1 MNLSQRYS
9 LRPRPLQ
16 PPTRK
21 RNLDTYLFQHLTAD
35 IEARKLDTDN
45 SSYTPTTTSSSTT
58 RSALS
63 PTQPESSLSDPSSCE
78 LFGLEV
84 ATAPTHSPTPT
95 RASTPSI
102 LKGKKRYYSTIDPNT
117 PLYKHSDKAVW
128 TILSRC
134 GSNAK
139 AILEGA
145 DKEEEAEYKNTTLD
159 NCKGTISDFAERLRT
174 AKAELEALDSDVT
187 IAEPFFVDHFLG
199 GLNENYASFLATFH
213 QTHSLIAQRGTD
225 DVIQK
230 AAASFEEAVQ
240 AAERFEQGLKGLAAA
255 KDFGLIAQGSQ
266 PTNQYKRKGPCSFCR
281 HPGHDAT
288 DCYKKHP
295 HLREQWKRSDAG
307 KAWAARRAK
316 TQPARD
322 QHIGG
327 LAHQLPLPEYERE
340 GFSFMTTERRGNIS
354 ANWALDTGCSRHI
367 SSTRTA
373 FIPESLR
380 PYSGPPMIG
389 LGGESQGPTLIGT
402 VELILC
408 VDGQQKKLRLS
419 DVLYSPTANC
429 NLVSVSQLRRRGA
442 AINFNRNSISV
453 STLTGLTAHCDEVH
467 GLYLFR
473 LWTQPAA
480 LAAYSLNQD

>member
-1 MNLSQRYS
+1 MEATSLAKVHQIELLEGPNNWLRWERQITEYLGYSGFARYFEG
-9 LRPRPLQ
+9 RPDATGPREVSGE
-16 PPTRK
+16 TNKER
-21 RNLDTYLFQHLTAD
+21 A
-35 IEARKLDTDN
+35 ARLETW
-45 SSYTPTTTSSSTT
+45 
-58 RSALS
+58 
-63 PTQPESSLSDPSSCE
+63 E
-78 LFGLEV
+78 L
-84 ATAPTHSPTPT
+84 
-95 RASTPSI
+95 
-102 LKGKKRYYSTIDPNT
+102 NQ
-117 PLYKHSDKAVW
+117 DKAVW

-145 DKEEEAEYKNTTLD
+145 DKEEEAVTTVVEAFKRLKSRFRPTGSAVFQNLHQEYKNTTLD

-187 IAEPFFVDHFLG
+187 IAEPFFVDHFLS

-225 DVIQK
+225 DVVQK

-307 KAWAARRAK
+307 KVWAARRAK

-322 QHIGG
+322 QHMGG
-327 LAHQLPLPEYERE
+327 LAHQLPLPEHERE
-340 GFSFMTTERRGNIS
+340 GFGFMTTERRGNIS

-408 VDGQQKKLRLS
+408 VDGRPKKLRLS